1 MRYQTEMM
9 RAILT
14 NKTAQ
19 KMIDYV
25 SPIYGNSYVGLWLF
39 QAIGTALGKVC
50 DICEDLRLETNPATA
65 TLLLDQWEDQYGLP
79 RNSAL
84 TVEQRRARILA
95 KIQSRGPCNPAVL
108 EAAVSAALNGVPV
121 EITER
126 VAKNTFLVNVRECV
140 DDLTPAVAVLER
152 MKPAHLIYQIRVA
165 TQTISDAEIKAAI
178 ALTHSEQYN
187 VEVFQ

>member
-50 DICEDLRLETNPATA
+50 DICEALMLETNPATA
-65 TLLLDQWEDQYGLP
+65 TLLLDQWEDQYGIP
-79 RNSAL
+79 RNSTL

-95 KIQSRGPCNPAVL
+95 KIQSRGPCNPAAL

-178 ALTHSEQYN
+178 ALTHSEQYK

>member
-1 MRYQTEMM
+1 M
-9 RAILT
+9 
-14 NKTAQ
+14 
-19 KMIDYV
+19 
-25 SPIYGNSYVGLWLF
+25 
-39 QAIGTALGKVC
+39 
-50 DICEDLRLETNPATA
+50 LETNPATA
-65 TLLLDQWEDQYGLP
+65 NLLLDQWEDQYGLP
-79 RNSAL
+79 RNSNL

-95 KIQSRGPCNPAVL
+95 KIQTRGPCNPSVL

-178 ALTHSEQYN
+178 ALTHSEQYK

>member
-50 DICEDLRLETNPATA
+50 DICEALMLETNPATA
-65 TLLLDQWEDQYGLP
+65 NLLLDQWEDQYGLP
-79 RNSAL
+79 RNSNL

-95 KIQSRGPCNPAVL
+95 KIQTRGPCNPSVL

-178 ALTHSEQYN
+178 ALTHSEQYK